1 MTSPQNIK
9 EIHMAY
15 SEAAKRAQAKWDK
28 ANTIRVQMKLNTTTD
43 ADIIRKLEEVD
54 SKQGYI
60 KDLIRKDIIEK
71 KDEEEEKW

>member
-1 MTSPQNIK
+1 
-9 EIHMAY
+9 MAY
-15 SEAAKRAQAKWDK
+15 TEAAKRAQAKWDK

>member
-1 MTSPQNIK
+1 
-9 EIHMAY
+9 MAY